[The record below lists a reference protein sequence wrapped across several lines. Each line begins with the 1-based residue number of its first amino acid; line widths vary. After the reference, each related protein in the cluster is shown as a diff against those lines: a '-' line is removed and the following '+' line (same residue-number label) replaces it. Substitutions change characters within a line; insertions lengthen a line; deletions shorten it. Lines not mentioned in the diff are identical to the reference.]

1 MGRRVSTQTTQERT
15 SFSCERISV
24 LINIPTLL
32 LTIFLAL
39 LIINENIPKG
49 GLLMA
54 TLVEIAA
61 QLVAAHASNTPMTSD
76 ELLAEISKVHSALK
90 GLEAGQSIEGAQ
102 EAKPALTLKEA
113 FKKNEVVC
121 LVCGKGGFKTLAR
134 HLSTAHGMKPGAYK
148 KQFGIASKQA
158 LSAKSYSEA
167 RRKMAQ
173 DRGLADNLAKARE
186 VRMANI
192 EAKKGAAA
200 KPAKAPAKA
209 AKVKA
214 APKAKK

>member
-1 MGRRVSTQTTQERT
+1 
-15 SFSCERISV
+15 
-24 LINIPTLL
+24 
-32 LTIFLAL
+32 
-39 LIINENIPKG
+39 
-49 GLLMA
+49 MA

-61 QLVAAHASNTPMTSD
+61 QLVSSHASSTPMTSD
-76 ELLAEISKVHSALK
+76 ELLAEISKVHAALK
-90 GLEAGQSIEGAQ
+90 SLEAGQAVEGGE

-167 RRKMAQ
+167 RRQMAQ

-192 EAKKGAAA
+192 EAKKGVAA
-200 KPAKAPAKA
+200 KPAKAVKTVKAPAKPVKA
-209 AKVKA
+209 KA

>member
-1 MGRRVSTQTTQERT
+1 
-15 SFSCERISV
+15 
-24 LINIPTLL
+24 
-32 LTIFLAL
+32 
-39 LIINENIPKG
+39 
-49 GLLMA
+49 MA

-61 QLVAAHASNTPMTSD
+61 QLVASHASSTPMTSD
-76 ELLAEISKVHSALK
+76 ELLAEIAKVHAALK
-90 GLEAGQSIEGAQ
+90 NLEAGQSVEGA
-102 EAKPALTLKEA
+102 EEPKAPLSIKDA

-148 KQFGIASKQA
+148 KQFGIPSKQA
-158 LSAKSYSEA
+158 LSAKSYSES

-192 EAKKGAAA
+192 EAKKETVA
-200 KPAKAPAKA
+200 KPAKAAKAPKAPAKV
-209 AKVKA
+209 AK
-214 APKAKK
+214 APKAKAATKAKK

>member
-1 MGRRVSTQTTQERT
+1 
-15 SFSCERISV
+15 
-24 LINIPTLL
+24 
-32 LTIFLAL
+32 
-39 LIINENIPKG
+39 
-49 GLLMA
+49 MA

-61 QLVAAHASNTPMTSD
+61 QLVSSHASNTPMTSD
-76 ELLAEISKVHSALK
+76 ELLAEISKVHAALK
-90 GLEAGQSIEGAQ
+90 SLEAGQTVEGTE
-102 EAKPALTLKEA
+102 EAKPTLTLKEA

-121 LVCGKGGFKTLAR
+121 LVCAKGGFKTLAR
-134 HLSTAHGMKPGAYK
+134 HLSTVHDLKPGAYK
-148 KQFGIASKQA
+148 KQFGIPSKQA
-158 LSAKSYSEA
+158 LSAKNYSEA

-192 EAKKGAAA
+192 DAKKAAAA

-214 APKAKK
+214 AKVKAAPKAKK